1 MSDDNL
7 PDTKAEA
14 DSSRIRDVRIVLW
27 SLFQLVVLMPLAVLS
42 ALAFVLVPLALCVYF
57 LYQGLGLIGTI
68 AAIVLHISVLRLLTL
83 FSRWCD
89 QHRP

>member
-7 PDTKAEA
+7 PDTEAE
-14 DSSRIRDVRIVLW
+14 SSRIRDVWIVLW
-27 SLFQLVVLMPLAVLS
+27 SLFQLVVLMPLAVLG
-42 ALAFVLVPLALCVYF
+42 ALALVLVPLALYAYF

-83 FSRWCD
+83 FSRWYGR
-89 QHRP
+89 HRP